1 MKLLVGLGNPG
12 AKYARNRHN
21 VGWMALDAIAQ
32 AHGFAL
38 WRAKFQG
45 QIAEG
50 RIGGDRAIL
59 LKPETFMNLSGDSVR
74 AAMAFHK
81 LDPSEV
87 IVLHDEL
94 DLAPGRVRA
103 RVGGGAA
110 GHNGV
115 RSIAAHI
122 GPEFLRVRI
131 GIGHPGDK
139 RVVANYVLNDFARD
153 EAAWLDPV
161 LAAIAK
167 AAPDLVARD
176 LARFSNAVALAAPAP
191 DPKPEPKPKAAPG
204 PSEART
210 KPDPVPAKPAPEAAA
225 EEPPAPASAL
235 RRLVERFR

>member
-21 VGWMALDAIAQ
+21 VGWMALDAIAH
-32 AHGFAL
+32 AYGFAI
-38 WRAKFQG
+38 WRTKFHG

-50 RIGGDRAIL
+50 RLGSERALL
-59 LKPETFMNLSGDSVR
+59 LKPETYMNLSGDSVR
-74 AAMAFHK
+74 AAMAFYK
-81 LDPSEV
+81 LQPADV

-110 GHNGV
+110 GHNGI

-153 EAAWLDPV
+153 EVEWLDPLLV
-161 LAAIAK
+161 AIAR
-167 AAPDLVARD
+167 AAPELVAGD
-176 LARFSNAVALAAPAP
+176 LARFSNAVALAVSASAPN
-191 DPKPEPKPKAAPG
+191 PEPKPG
-204 PSEART
+204 REARL
-210 KPDPVPAKPAPEAAA
+210 PAGGRSGTGTEAGPEAQDN
-225 EEPPAPASAL
+225 PL
-235 RRLVERFR
+235 QRLIERFR

>member
-1 MKLLVGLGNPG
+1 MKLVAGLGNPG

-21 VGWMALDAIAQ
+21 VGWMALDAIAA

-50 RIGGDRAIL
+50 RLGSERALL
-59 LKPETFMNLSGDSVR
+59 LKPETYMNLSGDSVR

-81 LDPSEV
+81 LDPSDV
-87 IVLHDEL
+87 IVFHDEL
-94 DLAPGRVRA
+94 DLAPGKVRA

-139 RVVANYVLNDFARD
+139 RVVANYVLNDFAKD
-153 EAAWLDPV
+153 EAVWLDPL

-167 AAPDLVARD
+167 AAPELAAGEI
-176 LARFSNAVALAAPAP
+176 ARFANAVALAAPASRETEAAEP
-191 DPKPEPKPKAAPG
+191 QPKPRPEPEPKP
-204 PSEART
+204 T
-210 KPDPVPAKPAPEAAA
+210 
-225 EEPPAPASAL
+225 EPPLAEPASPFG
-235 RRLVERFR
+235 RLLDRFR

>member
-21 VGWMALDAIAQ
+21 VGWMALDAIGA

-38 WRAKFQG
+38 WRSKFHG

-50 RIGGDRAIL
+50 RIGTARVLL

-81 LDPSEV
+81 LEPADV

-110 GHNGV
+110 GHNGI
-115 RSIAAHI
+115 RSIVAHI

-139 RVVANYVLNDFARD
+139 RVVANYVLNDFAKD
-153 EAAWLDPV
+153 EAGWLDAV
-161 LAAIAK
+161 LPAIAR
-167 AAPDLVARD
+167 AAPELVAGD
-176 LARFSNAVALAAPAP
+176 LGRFANVVALAAPAG
-191 DPKPEPKPKAAPG
+191 EPKPAP
-204 PSEART
+204 P
-210 KPDPVPAKPAPEAAA
+210 PKPAPAPSAAA
-225 EEPPAPASAL
+225 PAAASATEAPANPL
-235 RRLVERFR
+235 QRLIERFR